1 MEFRH
6 PKYYKELERIRKEF
20 EDEQKQKASSNKRQA
35 ASHKQQAIQETV
47 PYNDIEEAQ
56 AACQP
61 EPDITEDS

>member
-20 EDEQKQKASSNKRQA
+20 EDEQKQKASSHKRQA
-35 ASHKQQAIQETV
+35 T
-47 PYNDIEEAQ
+47 
-56 AACQP
+56 CQP